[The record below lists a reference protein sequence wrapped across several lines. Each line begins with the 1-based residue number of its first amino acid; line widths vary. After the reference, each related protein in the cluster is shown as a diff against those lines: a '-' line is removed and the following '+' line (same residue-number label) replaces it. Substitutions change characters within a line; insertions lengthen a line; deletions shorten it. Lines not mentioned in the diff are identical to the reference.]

1 MTRADTLKEIAD
13 HHYALADL
21 FTQLAGDSAS
31 ASESAARPVA
41 AASAHAAAPAST
53 FSDGVPIEEPPGWL
67 DEYAVAPEDV
77 AVTRGRSTSEKEAV
91 QSQCPVHFKPWT
103 VKEGGI
109 SKNGKPY
116 SAFWKCNGK
125 NQDGSYC
132 SKKPTPAWVKS
143 HPPENALVAA

>member
-13 HHYALADL
+13 HYYALADL

-31 ASESAARPVA
+31 ASVSAARPAPVQSPPA
-41 AASAHAAAPAST
+41 GAGQFDSADYDELPASE
-53 FSDGVPIEEPPGWL
+53 FADALP
-67 DEYAVAPEDV
+67 A
-77 AVTRGRSTSEKEAV
+77 RQQEAV
-91 QSQCPVHFKPWT
+91 LSECPVHFKPWT